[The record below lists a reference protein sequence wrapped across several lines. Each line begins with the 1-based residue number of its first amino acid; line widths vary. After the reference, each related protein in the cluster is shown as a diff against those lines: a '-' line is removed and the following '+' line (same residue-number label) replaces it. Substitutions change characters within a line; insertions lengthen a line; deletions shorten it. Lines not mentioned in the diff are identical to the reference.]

1 MTQKK
6 SLPEKIWGDRKEK
19 IKECLDAFF
28 AVGQVIDS
36 CTETI
41 YPCYLEYTR
50 KSLTFFFKFAN
61 PVFKLS
67 LYSPLLKSWQK
78 KET

>member
-28 AVGQVIDS
+28 AVGQVTDS

-41 YPCYLEYTR
+41 YP
-50 KSLTFFFKFAN
+50 
-61 PVFKLS
+61 
-67 LYSPLLKSWQK
+67 
-78 KET
+78 